1 MSRFY
6 FQICDG
12 FVPRSKTFAK
22 ENVTYYII
30 FASVMLEVLAPL
42 PAIAARKIMSVCSTK
57 KVRTLSPTKSILL
70 VWRRQLLN

>member
-30 FASVMLEVLAPL
+30 FASVMLEVLATL
-42 PAIAARKIMSVCSTK
+42 PAIAASKIMSTCSTK
-57 KVRTLSPTKSILL
+57 YVPLAQPNPFCLYGEASS
-70 VWRRQLLN
+70 